1 MTYKSWITLLS
12 KINDLKYIKFA
23 SKKKQNFM
31 KFSFKMKIAI
41 FAKKCKL
48 LTLLINY
55 ANI

>member
-31 KFSFKMKIAI
+31 KFSFKMQIAN

-48 LTLLINY
+48 LTLLINH